1 MQGVV
6 GPYGEAYLM
15 DNQPALA
22 RWHLLELER
31 LCGGRACEEY
41 VDLARALSE
50 FERKRLPALP
60 VPVKP

>member
-1 MQGVV
+1 
-6 GPYGEAYLM
+6 M

-22 RWHLLELER
+22 RQHLLELER
-31 LCGGRACEEY
+31 LCGGRACEAY

-60 VPVKP
+60 VPAKP